1 MEKVS
6 FTDPQTN
13 ELVEFVVEEETQVN
27 GIKYLLVSEDTDAMD
42 GTWDAYILKEM
53 RNEDDEVL
61 YEVVEDEV
69 EFTALAKVFSE
80 LSDEETEIE
89 Y

>member
-13 ELVEFVVEEETQVN
+13 ELIEFVVEEETQVN
-27 GIKYLLVSEDTDAMD
+27 GIKYLLVSEDTDTMD

-53 RNEDDEVL
+53 RNENDEVL